1 MLAHLYG
8 TGMIAPEVIDAPVE
22 MAMGAITGVK
32 NFAGKVQGFAGKV
45 QDFTEK
51 AGGLKQLITDV
62 AANIGNAANSLLAEP
77 TISGATGSTAGF
89 KLAVRINAHFTQI
102 VDTAPEF
109 NGYPLCKVRKLST
122 LSGFCKVLNGDCEIT
137 GTKNESEALK
147 AFLEGG
153 IHIE

>member
-1 MLAHLYG
+1 MTEGEMLAHLYG

-22 MAMGAITGVK
+22 AAMGAITGVK
-32 NFAGKVQGFAGKV
+32 NFAGKVQ
-45 QDFTEK
+45 DFTEK
-51 AGGLKQLITDV
+51 AGGMKQLITDV